1 MFAVGLMCLS
11 PAAGIK
17 KHLVWVT
24 PPMILKFM
32 VVVYLGAPFML
43 ASIANPNFSALSSAT
58 LTV

>member
-1 MFAVGLMCLS
+1 
-11 PAAGIK
+11 
-17 KHLVWVT
+17 
-24 PPMILKFM
+24 M